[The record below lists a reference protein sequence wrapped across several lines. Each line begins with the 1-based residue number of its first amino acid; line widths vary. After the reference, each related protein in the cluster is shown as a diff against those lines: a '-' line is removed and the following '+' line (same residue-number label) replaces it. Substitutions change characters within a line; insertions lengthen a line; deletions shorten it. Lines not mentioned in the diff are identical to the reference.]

1 MSKYT
6 NYRKLT
12 AALRLTFK
20 RSYHNKVSTTPTSE
34 EPTNPLSS
42 LSIKELINIL
52 ELIESQLGIEHVRIK
67 RVMRRTDDKVNK
79 TVPMQYIE
87 NPEPD
92 WR

>member
-12 AALRLTFK
+12 TALRLAFK

-34 EPTNPLSS
+34 EPTNPLAS

-92 WR
+92 WW